1 MFQLTEITEEMAH
14 QIFINEV
21 EINRLKNELGMP
33 NDITN
38 QAEEIFNVLAE
49 ENVE

>member
-1 MFQLTEITEEMAH
+1 MIAVKNNKS
-14 QIFINEV
+14 QIISSDV
-21 EINRLKNELGMP
+21 ILKNELGMP

-38 QAEEIFNVLAE
+38 QAEEIFNVIAE